1 MIASS
6 VANPA
11 ASPLRTSAR
20 YDASTVTALAASVA
34 CLCFGAS
41 VVATRFV
48 VGQTSPVVLACLR
61 YAIASV
67 CMIALFRGQ
76 AFPPMPARDRLTIA
90 ALGVIFFGV
99 FPWSFSASLTHLPS
113 AQVALIVAMN
123 PLVTLLLSR
132 LRGVERITSRAMA
145 GQLLAFAGLA
155 LALPLQ
161 VGGAPVVRDAWLG
174 YLEIATTV
182 LCGATYNVWS
192 RPMLMRYGAP
202 PVTTIGMV
210 AGSLALAPLAF
221 ADGFT
226 THLRTI
232 TPAGWGAVLFL
243 GTLGGAVGFGLWT
256 WALQRSTPSRV
267 AVFLALNPITA
278 IALGAL
284 LLGEPVTIRLL
295 LGLAA
300 VLAGIQLASRAR
312 PTWVSAA
319 QGAT

>member
-1 MIASS
+1 
-6 VANPA
+6 
-11 ASPLRTSAR
+11 
-20 YDASTVTALAASVA
+20 
-34 CLCFGAS
+34 
-41 VVATRFV
+41 
-48 VGQTSPVVLACLR
+48 
-61 YAIASV
+61 
-67 CMIALFRGQ
+67 
-76 AFPPMPARDRLTIA
+76 
-90 ALGVIFFGV
+90 
-99 FPWSFSASLTHLPS
+99 
-113 AQVALIVAMN
+113 
-123 PLVTLLLSR
+123 
-132 LRGVERITSRAMA
+132 
-145 GQLLAFAGLA
+145 
-155 LALPLQ
+155 
-161 VGGAPVVRDAWLG
+161 
-174 YLEIATTV
+174 
-182 LCGATYNVWS
+182 VWS

-295 LGLAA
+295 VGLAA
-300 VLAGIQLASRAR
+300 VLSGIQLASRAR
-312 PTWVSAA
+312 R
-319 QGAT
+319 G

>member
-1 MIASS
+1 
-6 VANPA
+6 V
-11 ASPLRTSAR
+11 RTSVPDEAP
-20 YDASTVTALAASVA
+20 TGVGLAASVA

-67 CMIALFRGQ
+67 CMIALFRAQ
-76 AFPPMPARDRLTIA
+76 AFPRMPARDRLTIA
-90 ALGVIFFGV
+90 ALGVIFFGI

-113 AQVALIVAMN
+113 AQVALIVATN

-132 LRGVERITSRAMA
+132 LRGVERITPRAMA
-145 GQLLAFAGLA
+145 GQLLAFAG
-155 LALPLQ
+155 
-161 VGGAPVVRDAWLG
+161 GGAPVARDAWLG

-295 LGLAA
+295 VGLAA
-300 VLAGIQLASRAR
+300 VLSGIQLASRAR
-312 PTWVSAA
+312 R
-319 QGAT
+319 G